1 LFPYTTLFR
10 SSVLH
15 PMGFDAFGLP
25 AEDHAIKTNTP
36 PRVST
41 ERNIGTFRRQ
51 LKMLGF
57 SYDWSRELATTDV
70 AYVRWT
76 QWIFLKLFHRGLAY
90 QDEIPVNWCPA
101 LGTVLANEE
110 VKDGLSER
118 GNHPVVRQ
126 PLRQWMLR
134 ITQYAD
140 RLEKDLGL
148 CDWPEGT
155 LTMQRD
161 WIGRSE
167 GAEIHFEIAA
177 EDDAPPKEKPIAVF
191 TTRPDT

>member
-41 ERNIGTFRRQ
+41 ERNIATFRRQ

-70 AYVRWT
+70 EYVRWT
-76 QWIFLKLFHRGLAY
+76 QWIFLQLFDTWFDEEQQKGRPIAELPIPADVAAAGEGAIAAYRDDHRLAY
-90 QDEIPVNWCPA
+90 QSFAPVNWCPA
-101 LGTVLANEE
+101 
-110 VKDGLSER
+110 
-118 GNHPVVRQ
+118 
-126 PLRQWMLR
+126 
-134 ITQYAD
+134 
-140 RLEKDLGL
+140 
-148 CDWPEGT
+148 
-155 LTMQRD
+155 
-161 WIGRSE
+161 
-167 GAEIHFEIAA
+167 
-177 EDDAPPKEKPIAVF
+177 
-191 TTRPDT
+191 